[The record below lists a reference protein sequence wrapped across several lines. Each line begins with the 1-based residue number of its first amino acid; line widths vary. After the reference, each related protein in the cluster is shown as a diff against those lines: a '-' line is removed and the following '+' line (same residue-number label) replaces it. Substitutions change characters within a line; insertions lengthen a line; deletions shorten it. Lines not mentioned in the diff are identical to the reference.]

1 MQNNSLRKYLFDK
14 RNELQ
19 EKLVEMYNYGDNNV
33 YTPDDIAKIENLNS
47 QLNIVKEVITLCIAR
62 RRY

>member
-33 YTPDDIAKIENLNS
+33 YTPDDLAKIENLNL
-47 QLNIVKEVITLCIAR
+47 QLNIVKEVITLCITR

>member
-1 MQNNSLRKYLFDK
+1 MKTNSLRKYLFDK

-19 EKLVEMYNYGDNNV
+19 EKLVEMYNYGEDNV
-33 YTPDDIAKIENLNS
+33 YSPDDLAKIDNLNS
-47 QLNIVKEVITLCIAR
+47 ALEIVKDVINICINR

>member
-19 EKLVEMYNYGDNNV
+19 EKLVEMYNYGDNHI
-33 YTPDDIAKIENLNS
+33 YTSDDLAKIENLNS
-47 QLNIVKEVITLCIAR
+47 QLNIIKEVITLCITR

>member
-1 MQNNSLRKYLFDK
+1 MQSNSLRKYLFDK

-19 EKLVEMYNYGDNNV
+19 EKLVEMYNYGEDNV
-33 YTPDDIAKIENLNS
+33 YSPDDLAKIDNLNS
-47 QLNIVKEVITLCIAR
+47 ALEIVKDVINICISR

>member
-33 YTPDDIAKIENLNS
+33 YTPDDLAKIENLNS

>member
-19 EKLVEMYNYGDNNV
+19 EKLVEMYNYGDNNI
-33 YTPDDIAKIENLNS
+33 YTPDDLAKIENLNS

>member
-33 YTPDDIAKIENLNS
+33 YTPDDLAKIENLNS
-47 QLNIVKEVITLCIAR
+47 QLNIVKEVITLCITR

>member
-1 MQNNSLRKYLFDK
+1 MQTNSLRKYLFDK

-19 EKLVEMYNYGDNNV
+19 EKLVEMYNYGEDNV
-33 YTPDDIAKIENLNS
+33 YSPDDIAKIDNLNS
-47 QLNIVKEVITLCIAR
+47 ALEIVKDVINICINR

>member
-1 MQNNSLRKYLFDK
+1 MQSNSLRKYLFDK

-19 EKLVEMYNYGDNNV
+19 EKLVEMYNYGENNV
-33 YTPDDIAKIENLNS
+33 YSPDDFAKIDNLNS
-47 QLNIVKEVITLCIAR
+47 ALEIVKDVINICINR